1 MICKIQNVCDDSK
14 CHLSQVENIFSKL
27 PVITTPVSGPEVGRG
42 EGVVLAGA
50 GVATGPTS
58 LKHLCLHS
66 VGSVNLFWLPPQPEN
81 QNGRQSLMDSS
92 K

>member
-1 MICKIQNVCDDSK
+1 MEDMKNNNTRRK
-14 CHLSQVENIFSKL
+14 TFL

-66 VGSVNLFWLPPQPEN
+66 V
-81 QNGRQSLMDSS
+81 
-92 K
+92 